1 VVKKD
6 EFDRSTVE
14 RCQKLL
20 NFEHLKEKC
29 NFGWR
34 VLRGGRSL
42 RKGEGKMATE
52 RLLIIGAGGIAMM
65 LLMLIRQKNEFPHVQ
80 KWKMVILSIALTVT
94 GVLGT
99 MIMFF
104 IESGHF
110 GGTSFYGAVLFVPIL
125 MIPAVLLKIPYRDI
139 LNLCAPAEC
148 LMLSIMKIDCLMSNC
163 CYGRYI
169 PAIHMV
175 FPSQIVEGIA
185 GLLIMGALLLIAFKK
200 KNASLY
206 PWYLIIYGAV
216 RYCLN
221 GYRFGLTPFMLG
233 LSNGHFWSVVSVVIG
248 LIWLISVKN
257 YDSRKNKNVK
267 RR

>member
-1 VVKKD
+1 M
-6 EFDRSTVE
+6 S
-14 RCQKLL
+14 
-20 NFEHLKEKC
+20 
-29 NFGWR
+29 
-34 VLRGGRSL
+34 
-42 RKGEGKMATE
+42 AE
-52 RLLIIGAGGIAMM
+52 RLLIIGIGCIAML
-65 LLMLIRQKNEFPHVQ
+65 LLMLLRQKNEFPHIQ
-80 KWKMVILSIALTVT
+80 KWKMIILSIALTIT

-125 MIPAVLLKIPYRDI
+125 MLPAVLLKISYRDI

-175 FPSQIVEGIA
+175 FPSQIVESIA
-185 GLLIMGALLLIAFKK
+185 GLLVMGALLLIAYKK

-206 PWYLIIYGAV
+206 PWYLILYGTV

-221 GYRFGLTPFMLG
+221 GFRFGLTPFLLG

-248 LIWLISVKN
+248 LIWLFTVKN
-257 YDSRKNKNVK
+257 KAGENDKIK
-267 RR
+267 RRL

>member
-1 VVKKD
+1 M
-6 EFDRSTVE
+6 SAE
-14 RCQKLL
+14 RI
-20 NFEHLKEKC
+20 
-29 NFGWR
+29 
-34 VLRGGRSL
+34 
-42 RKGEGKMATE
+42 
-52 RLLIIGAGGIAMM
+52 LIIGIGCIAMM
-65 LLMLIRQKNEFPHVQ
+65 LMMLIRQKKEFPHIQ
-80 KWKMVILSIALTVT
+80 KWKMIVLSIALTVT

-110 GGTSFYGAVLFVPIL
+110 GGVSFYGAVLFVPIL
-125 MIPAVLLKIPYRDI
+125 MLPAVRLKIPYRDI

-148 LMLSIMKIDCLMSNC
+148 LMLSIMKVDCIINGC
-163 CYGRYI
+163 CFGRYI

-175 FPSQIVEGIA
+175 FPSQIAEGVA
-185 GLLIMGALLLIAFKK
+185 GLLIMRVLLLIAEKK
-200 KNASLY
+200 KDASLY